1 MADPRVLIV
10 GAGLA
15 GLAAAVGLARAGFAS
30 LVVDQ
35 ARAPGGAI
43 HRQPLPGFA
52 AHGLPAQRRRW
63 QNLRAEVTAEGD
75 RIEILCNHR
84 FAGIDA
90 DGVALLTG
98 ERSRFIRPAAVI
110 LATGA
115 TERVVPV
122 PGWTLPGVTTVGAIQ
137 TQLKTSGEPPAGRV
151 LLAGSG
157 PLLCAAAAELAAAGN
172 PPVAIVEAGRPFRHV
187 ADALAL
193 PAGYLAEASAHLAR
207 LLLARVPIR
216 CGMHLSRIERRGDA
230 LVARAEG
237 GGRHLDFAV
246 DRIGLHDGIRPNG
259 YGAAGTTVP
268 VALAGDAR
276 EALGARAA
284 LADGRRA
291 GAALAARLA
300 GRPVPPDMSPALERE
315 RAAQQRLRRIHA
327 HDLGARLAAIGDD
340 TVLCRC
346 ENRTAGDLRALG
358 RDPTDRELR
367 LRGRFAMGRCQGRFC
382 GEWVRR
388 LQGEDPADAPLGAV
402 RLPVRPLPL
411 ADLIDAGEPDEK
423 I

>member
-1 MADPRVLIV
+1 MTERRVLVV

-15 GLAAAVGLARAGFAS
+15 GLAAAVELARAGFAS

-35 ARAPGGAI
+35 AGAPGGAI
-43 HRQPLPGFA
+43 HRQPLPGVA

-63 QNLRAEVTAEGD
+63 RGLCRAVAASGD
-75 RIEILCNHR
+75 RIAILCGHR

-90 DGVALLTG
+90 DGVALLAG
-98 ERSRFIRPAAVI
+98 ERSRFMRPAALV
-110 LATGA
+110 LAAGA

-137 TQLKTSGEPPAGRV
+137 TQLKTGGEAPAGRI

-172 PPVAIVEAGRPFRHV
+172 PPVAVVEAGRPFRHA

-193 PAGYLAEASAHLAR
+193 PAGYLAEASAFLAR
-207 LLLARVPIR
+207 LVVARVPMR
-216 CGMHLSRIERRGDA
+216 CGMRLCGIERRGDA

-259 YGAAGTTVP
+259 YGAAGTAVP
-268 VALAGDAR
+268 VMLAGDAR

-284 LADGRRA
+284 LADGRRV

-300 GRPVPPDMSPALERE
+300 GRPLPPGTSPVLERE
-315 RAAQQRLRRIHA
+315 RAAQQRLRRIYA

-340 TVLCRC
+340 TVICRC

-358 RDPTDRELR
+358 DDPTDRELR

-388 LQGEDPADAPLGAV
+388 LRGDAAADAPLGAV
-402 RLPVRPLPL
+402 RLPALPLPL
-411 ADLIDAGEPDEK
+411 ADLIDAGAPDED